1 MPTVPISSYE
11 VFLREAFRSCGLLGR
26 DCHVGRDACE
36 ARVPRPRHSK
46 LPTTADQ
53 LGPLRPA
60 TARGR
65 TAPARRT
72 PPRRRGYLN
81 LLAAATVAFVL
92 LPSPPEGTAAAAK
105 SPPLAVEL
113 LGGNA
118 ARSILLS
125 PVVISATS
133 NLPPSSGSK
142 KNAAPRAPQV
152 DLEGDL
158 HLALRNPSDSK
169 RIVNAIYTRADT
181 DEVANIGTADLA
193 PHAVGVL
200 HLHFKLPGGEAP
212 DALSGTLDLE
222 IVGGAAGEQISVPV
236 SGGLE
241 PLGDVHFEPSTVILR
256 VTRGCPILPCNTKN
270 AGDVRLYGSGV
281 PKLLAYR
288 AAAGEANVATKLFL
302 GGHAIE
308 AMLMN
313 LHADPTQPETA
324 VASVSLA
331 SEPGPGKY
339 TGTLLLSRLVPGAAG
354 LPVEVRSRVWVP
366 WAILTI
372 LAGVL
377 AAAMLYQF
385 LGLRRRKQLLS
396 GALKA
401 VVENDYVRHRDLNQV
416 EGSGGQRQLIW
427 DLYIKCPLTV
437 EKSWE
442 YWGDLKTARNIYT
455 AIHWARNDADL
466 DEAQAATMTLIHD
479 IKSWL
484 LALTE
489 VRGLWELANAVHG
502 RQEAWEETNV
512 YRDTE
517 LLLLRARR
525 TPGDAL
531 LSSKLI
537 ALVGLQTAWHRVFA
551 QAWDLK
557 QALLDA
563 GGEASEHAAEVKLRE
578 LDEAAKPVV
587 TRTEDDQDDLDLA
600 LERLYRKLLA
610 IRSEFAPTADLVVL
624 SADREQQSAARR
636 AELESLHSSARP
648 EVALANFRASG
659 ITALVPVIPEIEG
672 AVAGPPPTPA
682 VAAPQ
687 PRPADVAPQPP
698 SAPKSR
704 PRAAY
709 DTVRS
714 SATLRSF
721 RRLDLLLSFATLV
734 IASIVYMG
742 TIYTDTWGSAADFAT
757 AFGAGFLGQVTVKWA
772 LLPISQSVRLRPVG
786 TQPGAA
792 KSATADAA
800 S

>member
-1 MPTVPISSYE
+1 
-11 VFLREAFRSCGLLGR
+11 
-26 DCHVGRDACE
+26 
-36 ARVPRPRHSK
+36 
-46 LPTTADQ
+46 
-53 LGPLRPA
+53 
-60 TARGR
+60 
-65 TAPARRT
+65 
-72 PPRRRGYLN
+72 
-81 LLAAATVAFVL
+81 
-92 LPSPPEGTAAAAK
+92 
-105 SPPLAVEL
+105 VEL
-113 LGGNA
+113 LGSSG

-125 PVVISATS
+125 PVVIPATS
-133 NLPPSSGSK
+133 KVAPSSGSK

-212 DALSGTLDLE
+212 DALNGTLDLE
-222 IVGGAAGEQISVPV
+222 IAGGVTSEQIGVPV

-256 VTRGCPILPCNTKN
+256 VTRDCPISCNTKS
-270 AGDVRLYGSGV
+270 AGEVRLYGSGV

-308 AMLMN
+308 AILMN

-339 TGTLLLSRLVPGAAG
+339 TGTLLLSRLVPGAPG

-377 AAAMLYQF
+377 AAALLYQF
-385 LGLRRRKQLLS
+385 LGLRRRKQLLR

-401 VVENDYVRHRDLNQV
+401 VVENDYVGHRDLNQV

-489 VRGLWELANAVHG
+489 VRGLWELA
-502 RQEAWEETNV
+502 EEPHEDEEEWKQTHV
-512 YRDTE
+512 CGDTE
-517 LLLLRARR
+517 LLLIRARR

-537 ALVGLQTAWHRVFA
+537 ALLGLQTAWHRTVA

-557 QALLDA
+557 QSLLDA
-563 GGEASEHAAEVKLRE
+563 GGEAGKRAARVDLEA
-578 LDEAAKPVV
+578 LDEGAKPVAE
-587 TRTEDDQDDLDLA
+587 RTEDEQDQLDLDLA
-600 LERLYRKLLA
+600 RLYEELLT
-610 IRSEFAPTADLVVL
+610 IRSEFAPNARLVVL
-624 SADREQQSAARR
+624 SADREQQSARR
-636 AELESLHSSARP
+636 RSELESLHSSARP

-659 ITALVPVIPEIEG
+659 ITALAPVIPEIEG
-672 AVAGPPPTPA
+672 AVAGPAPA
-682 VAAPQ
+682 TSAAAPA
-687 PRPADVAPQPP
+687 PTPADVAPQPP
-698 SAPKSR
+698 PAPKSK

-714 SATLRSF
+714 SATLRWF

-734 IASIVYMG
+734 IASIVYVG

-772 LLPISQSVRLRPVG
+772 LLPISQSIRLRPVG